1 MILTWRDAL
10 TTTLLGAAAATCSEY
25 GLSILHVK
33 QAAAG
38 VLVLGAV
45 TAAIEHSRLRLE
57 RPRKPTLVA
66 GFVLAATG
74 LIAAVTASVTGQA
87 AALAAAV
94 ACVVALWLLA
104 LTRHV
109 FAGRVT
115 DRELRQFL
123 DRQRTGDRPA

>member
-10 TTTLLGAAAATCSEY
+10 STTLLGAAAATY
-25 GLSILHVK
+25 GFYGPSILQVK
-33 QAAAG
+33 PVAAG

-45 TAAIEHSRLRLE
+45 TAAIEHSRLLLE

-66 GFVLAATG
+66 GFVLATAG
-74 LIAAVTASVTGQA
+74 LVAAVTASVTGEV
-87 AALAAAV
+87 AALVVAA

-104 LTRHV
+104 LTRHMI
-109 FAGRVT
+109 AGRVS

-123 DRQRTGDRPA
+123 NRQRIRDRPT